1 MLLKSCCRIG
11 TSTFSEKGA
20 FLLQLRRHTCWS
32 LQLPV
37 KCGKFSCLVPFR
49 LKGQGARAVYTRY
62 RLCLGSRDIG
72 DMDDEYAKFIRRMNP
87 PRVVIDNDSS
97 EDATI
102 IQVDS
107 VNEHGILLQVI
118 QILTDLNLVITKA
131 CISSDGGWFMDV
143 FNVTDQV
150 GNKVR
155 DEEIINYIQKTLEN
169 DEVLLPSLR
178 GTVGLVPSEDHTS
191 IELSGTDRPGLLSE
205 VFAVLADLHCNVVNA
220 AIWTHNAR
228 AAAVVHVVD
237 DVTDCAI
244 EDPKRLATI
253 KKLLH
258 NVLKGNNDLKTAKM
272 TLSPPGDYVKVR
284 KGEQGKVE
292 DLKSGPC
299 ITVYDCSEK
308 DYTLLFD
315 IVCTLTDMQYVVFHG
330 VVHTG
335 KMEAYQEFY
344 IRHVDGLPISS
355 EAERDGLELELGTE
369 DRLGLLSDIT
379 RIFRENSLCIKRAEI
394 STEGGKAK
402 DIFYVTDVTGNP
414 VDQKTVDSIHEVRK
428 IDFSGINGSVVA
440 VLVVHG
446 LCSGSRLAEAVSSFD
461 ELKVREC
468 KPDFIA
474 YSIVAETLGNM
485 RNVVDKELV

>member
-1 MLLKSCCRIG
+1 
-11 TSTFSEKGA
+11 
-20 FLLQLRRHTCWS
+20 
-32 LQLPV
+32 
-37 KCGKFSCLVPFR
+37 
-49 LKGQGARAVYTRY
+49 
-62 RLCLGSRDIG
+62 
-72 DMDDEYAKFIRRMNP
+72 MDDEYAKLIRRMNP
-87 PRVVIDNDSS
+87 PRVVIDNDSC

-107 VNEHGILLQVI
+107 VNKHGILLQVV
-118 QILTDLNLVITKA
+118 QVLTDLNLVITKA
-131 CISSDGGWFMDV
+131 YISSDGGWFMDV
-143 FNVTDQV
+143 FNVIDQI

-155 DEEIINYIQKTLEN
+155 DEEIISYIQKTLEN
-169 DEVLLPSLR
+169 DEVLLPSIR
-178 GTVGLVPSEDHTS
+178 GTIGLMPSEEHTS

-205 VFAVLADLHCNVVNA
+205 VCAVLSDLHCNVVNA

-253 KKLLH
+253 KKLLR

-272 TLSPPGDYVKVR
+272 TLSPPGFTHRERRLHQIMFDDRDYVKVR
-284 KGEQGKVE
+284 RTEQGNIE

-299 ITVYDCSEK
+299 ITVYYCSEK
-308 DYTLLFD
+308 DYTVITMRSRDRPKLLFD

-335 KMEAYQEFY
+335 KKEAYQEFY
-344 IRHVDGLPISS
+344 IRHLDGLPISS
-355 EAERDGLELELGTE
+355 EAERERVILCLEAAIERRTFEGLELELCTE

-379 RIFRENSLCIKRAEI
+379 RIFRENSLRIKRAEI

-414 VDQKTVDSIHEVRK
+414 VEQKTVDSIRE
-428 IDFSGINGSVVA
+428 
-440 VLVVHG
+440 LVGPDILHVKWSPCHSAKLPEEG
-446 LCSGSRLAEAVSSFD
+446 TISYLFGNLF
-461 ELKVREC
+461 KVR
-468 KPDFIA
+468 
-474 YSIVAETLGNM
+474 TLQSLKLIGSYT
-485 RNVVDKELV
+485 